1 MKKLVS
7 NKLEEETI
15 ETSLREVE
23 LVEEFLDVNDYEES
37 NSLIRMEMNV
47 IEFPIFSKN
56 PRVKKNQILKY
67 YFSKNKQSF
76 LEITPPVNDSIPSEF
91 DERIFIS
98 LLKMMKK
105 KGNHSIFFFF
115 FFEIAD
121 NLNIFEYS

>member
-7 NKLEEETI
+7 NNLEEETI
-15 ETSLREVE
+15 ETSFREVE

-67 YFSKNKQSF
+67 YFSKDKQSF
-76 LEITPPVNDSIPSEF
+76 LEITPPVNESIPSEF
-91 DERIFIS
+91 P
-98 LLKMMKK
+98 
-105 KGNHSIFFFF
+105 
-115 FFEIAD
+115 
-121 NLNIFEYS
+121 